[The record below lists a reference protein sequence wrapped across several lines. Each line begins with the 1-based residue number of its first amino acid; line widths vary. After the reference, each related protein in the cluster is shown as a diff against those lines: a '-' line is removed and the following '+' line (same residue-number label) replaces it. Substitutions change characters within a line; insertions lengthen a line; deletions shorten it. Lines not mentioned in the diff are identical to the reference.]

1 MFTLEEI
8 SSVSKPPP
16 SFRIFKPWWDAFM
29 DYLALTML
37 MIAVFGG
44 TTQIYKEK
52 TVCLPITINKTA
64 RSSIDANFSR
74 RDMFVDFNVSIDPR
88 SIRQRYDSISR
99 DAAIY
104 AVVSNKSPL
113 DYQQYRYVNQA
124 CYFQAVPWFPK
135 YFTYFILL
143 QTVSLMIC
151 SNFWF
156 KYPKTSSKIEHLIFI
171 LEKCFESPWT
181 TDVLSLAVTEDSS
194 KMNVRVQEKR
204 KGTAPSQGISESVR
218 GLTKNPAIK
227 KRFQM
232 LDKKDGEQAK
242 ALFEKVR
249 KFRLHVELED
259 TIYKLYLGQL
269 AFKIAQCLVVLC
281 YFALFIRQVGFD
293 ILCRPGV
300 EAVVGYDLFIC
311 SFSIAYL
318 LRRLILVY
326 LLLVGAYLGLC
337 LHTLIWII
345 RTPLKQYSFE
355 KRETQF
361 SDIPDVKN
369 DFAFLLHM
377 IDQYDPLYCTRF
389 CIFLSETSEK
399 KLKLLSLNNY
409 WTVEKARQQLT
420 RNSKEQLELQ
430 LFMLTGIPQAIYD
443 VTELQSLNLE
453 LCNDVKISTKITQL
467 VNLEELA
474 IVNCIVIVKPAAL
487 FFLGNQLHS
496 LSVTFSV
503 HDEVP
508 EWINKLTRLKEL
520 SLIGNVN
527 IDSKTL
533 ELEFLKELRYL
544 KILRLN
550 SNLTKIPFNVLYV
563 APHLTGLSI
572 FNNRNKLEM
581 LHNLGGMFNLARL
594 DLQNCELD
602 TIPLGIFS
610 INNLQELNLQGN
622 ALTHVDELESFHR
635 LPRLSSLNL
644 SSNKITSLPDTF
656 TSIGNLGRFNVSDNQ
671 IETLPN
677 SLFAIQKLNYLDVS
691 ANRLAAVPSS
701 IKYLKNL
708 RALDLSS
715 NNLQALPDE
724 LFQCRKLKTLKVND
738 NSLTVLSGKI
748 QQCTLLSK
756 LELKGNPLE
765 ELPVEIRQCT
775 KLKRSGLI
783 LDEFLSETLPMSIKA
798 NLSSIQDM
806 PIDVRILAP
815 GKGSHPQL
823 ENSVV

>member
-1 MFTLEEI
+1 MFSLEEI

-16 SFRIFKPWWDAFM
+16 SFRIFKPWWDTFM

-37 MIAVFGG
+37 MVAVFGG
-44 TTQIYKEK
+44 TTQIYKER
-52 TVCLPITINKTA
+52 TVCLPITINTTA
-64 RSSIDANFSR
+64 RSIIDSNFSR
-74 RDMFVDFNVSIDPR
+74 EDMFVDFNLSIDPR
-88 SIRQRYDSISR
+88 IVIRQKYDSISR
-99 DAAIY
+99 DIAIY
-104 AVVSNKSPL
+104 AVDGNKSHL

-135 YFTYFILL
+135 YFNYFILL

-181 TDVLSLAVTEDSS
+181 TDVLSLAVTENSS
-194 KMNVRVQEKR
+194 KMNVRMQEKR
-204 KGTAPSQGISESVR
+204 KGTAPSQGISESLR

-227 KRFQM
+227 KQFQM

-249 KFRLHVELED
+249 KFRLHVEQED
-259 TIYKLYLGQL
+259 TVYKLYVGQL
-269 AFKIAQCLVVLC
+269 VFKTVQCLVVLC
-281 YFALFIRQVGFD
+281 YFTLFIRQVGFD

-311 SFSIAYL
+311 TFSIAYL

-326 LLLVGAYLGLC
+326 LLLVSAYLGLC
-337 LHTLIWII
+337 FRTLIWII

-389 CIFLSETSEK
+389 CIFLSEASEK

-430 LFMLTGIPQAIYD
+430 LFMLTGIPQAIYE
-443 VTELQSLNLE
+443 VTELQALHLE
-453 LCNDVKISTKITQL
+453 LCKDVKISTKVTQL
-467 VNLEELA
+467 VHLEDLS
-474 IVNCIVIVKPAAL
+474 IIDCIVIVKPAAL

-503 HDEVP
+503 HEEVP
-508 EWINKLTRLKEL
+508 EWINKLTRLREL
-520 SLIGNVN
+520 SLIGNVT

-533 ELEFLKELRYL
+533 ELDFLKELRYL
-544 KILRLN
+544 KILRLK

-563 APHLTGLSI
+563 APHLTELSI
-572 FNNRNKLEM
+572 FNNNNKLEM

-602 TIPLGIFS
+602 SIPLGIFS
-610 INNLQELNLQGN
+610 LNNLQELNLQGN
-622 ALTHVDELESFHR
+622 ALARVDELESFHR
-635 LPRLSSLNL
+635 LPRLSSLNF
-644 SSNKITSLPDTF
+644 SHNKITSLPDSF
-656 TSIGNLGRFNVSDNQ
+656 TSIGNLGRFNISDNQ

-677 SLFAIQKLNYLDVS
+677 SIFTIQKLNYLDVS
-691 ANRLAAVPSS
+691 ANHLAAIPTS

-708 RALDLSS
+708 RALDMSS
-715 NNLQALPDE
+715 NKLLTLPDE
-724 LFQCRKLKTLKVND
+724 LFQCRKLKTLKLND
-738 NSLTVLSGKI
+738 NSLTFLSGKI
-748 QQCTLLSK
+748 QQCSLLSK
-756 LELKGNPLE
+756 LELKGNHLE
-765 ELPVEIRQCT
+765 ELPVEIAQCS

-783 LDEFLSETLPMSIKA
+783 IDEFLSETLPMPIKA
-798 NLSSIQDM
+798 NLTAMQDT
-806 PIDVRILAP
+806 PIDVRLIVA
-815 GKGSHPQL
+815 GKNSHPQL
-823 ENSVV
+823 DNLV